1 MLVRRCRRGTP
12 PSKGNGLRSV
22 PVQAL
27 ALIVLLLFSSCAG
40 THSLPYDVALLR
52 TSEEGLT
59 PATAAL
65 LQEAKRHAKY
75 RITAAALGGTFGV
88 GALAISGQNPV
99 YAVPAAVLGA
109 EAGYAFGS
117 YLEARDSRINMDEE
131 KVVMLVAAARRDE
144 ARYEQDLAN
153 AEKATNETAELIRR
167 AGQER
172 APAAADGAYAS
183 AARNLAAISQ
193 SLQLLTREQAALEKL
208 ILSDAQE
215 VRDSQQLGDTR
226 IQSRP
231 LFVAAKNVEVS
242 RERMKL
248 QHRKVAALANA
259 LPPRERPLI
268 EATPG

>member
-1 MLVRRCRRGTP
+1 MLIGRRRTCRP
-12 PSKGNGLRSV
+12 PSKRNGPLSAPIRA
-22 PVQAL
+22 P
-27 ALIVLLLFSSCAG
+27 ALILILLFSGCAG
-40 THSLPYDVALLR
+40 THSLPYDVAILR
-52 TSEEGLT
+52 TSEEGLP

-75 RITAAALGGTFGV
+75 RITSTALGATFGAAAIAV
-88 GALAISGQNPV
+88 SGQNPV

-131 KVVMLVAAARRDE
+131 KVALLVAAARRDE
-144 ARYEQDLAN
+144 AGYEQDLAN

-172 APAAADGAYAS
+172 APAATDGAYAS
-183 AARNLAAISQ
+183 AARNLAVISQ

-215 VRDSQQLGDTR
+215 AQDSQQLGDTR

-231 LFVAAKNVEVS
+231 LFVAAKNAEMS
-242 RERMKL
+242 RERMRL
-248 QHRKVAALANA
+248 QHRKIAALANA

-268 EATPG
+268 EATPS